1 MKRRALK
8 RLDEVTNMLRISLIS
23 ITALGLLAVAAYAQP
38 AILPPDDAQAVRIPR
53 PPTPAEYIDRPKAR
67 GPAYALAVE
76 AALEAI
82 NHCKADNQDISVQVT
97 DAANEIVVLI
107 SPNAAGMRSLRLLK
121 GKAVTPYMTGK
132 PSSAARGLARTDPV
146 IADRIAGDVA
156 MSYPGSVPIIV
167 GNDMIGA
174 ITVSGS
180 QNNTDEVCANAGL
193 SKIQTRLK

>member
-1 MKRRALK
+1 
-8 RLDEVTNMLRISLIS
+8 MLRISLIT
-23 ITALGLLAVAAYAQP
+23 IAVTGLLAAAVHAQLASP
-38 AILPPDDAQAVRIPR
+38 PPDGIQTVRIPR
-53 PPTPAEYIDRPKAR
+53 PPTPAEYVDRPKAR
-67 GPAYALAVE
+67 GPAYDLAVE

-97 DAANEIVVLI
+97 DSANEIVVLI

-132 PSSAARGLARTDPV
+132 PSSAARELARTDPV
-146 IADRIAGDVA
+146 IAGRIAGDVA
-156 MSYPGSVPIIV
+156 VGYPGSLPIIV

-193 SKIQTRLK
+193 AKVQARLK

>member
-1 MKRRALK
+1 M
-8 RLDEVTNMLRISLIS
+8 VRISLLGIAV
-23 ITALGLLAVAAYAQP
+23 TGLLAAAVQAQP
-38 AILPPDDAQAVRIPR
+38 AAPSGDGVRIPR
-53 PPTPAEYIDRPKAR
+53 PPTPAEYVDRPKAR

-82 NHCKADNQDISVQVT
+82 NRCKADRQDISVQVT
-97 DAANEIVVLI
+97 DAANEIVVLV

-132 PSSAARGLARTDPV
+132 PSSAARTLARTDPV
-146 IADRIAGDVA
+146 IAGRIAADVA
-156 MSYPGSVPIIV
+156 VGYPGSVPIVV
-167 GNDMIGA
+167 GSDMIGA

-193 SKIQTRLK
+193 AKIQSRLK

>member
-1 MKRRALK
+1 
-8 RLDEVTNMLRISLIS
+8 MLRISLTLIAA
-23 ITALGLLAVAAYAQP
+23 TGLLAAGVRAQP
-38 AILPPDDAQAVRIPR
+38 AASNPDGAQAVRIPR
-53 PPTPAEYIDRPKAR
+53 PPTPAEYVDRPKAR
-67 GPAYALAVE
+67 GPTYDLAVE

-97 DAANEIVVLI
+97 DSAGEIVVLI

-132 PSSAARGLARTDPV
+132 PSSAARDLARTDTV
-146 IADRIAGDVA
+146 IANRIAGDVA
-156 MSYPGSVPIIV
+156 VGYPGSVPIIV
-167 GNDMIGA
+167 GNEMIGA

-193 SKIQTRLK
+193 SKIRARLK